1 MGNSFLPDLGNCFCK
16 KKSRE
21 TERTVIP
28 NTQVP
33 FDIKDSLH
41 TNHKYAT
48 NAITTS
54 KYTLL
59 TFIPLNLKKQFWINL
74 ANIYFALLVGLNFIP
89 WVNAYSSSIA
99 WIPLAIVVTFTAA
112 KDAYEDFRRHQSDNK
127 FNSHPCTVLNLYVY
141 IFIFIKLYVYLFYF
155 RA

>member
-1 MGNSFLPDLGNCFCK
+1 MGNSFLPDLGNCFCR
-16 KKSRE
+16 KKSLE

-28 NTQVP
+28 NTQVSVD
-33 FDIKDSLH
+33 FKDSQH
-41 TNHKYAT
+41 PNHKYAN

-99 WIPLAIVVTFTAA
+99 WIPLAIVVSFTAA
-112 KDAYEDFRRHQSDNK
+112 KDAYEDFRRHQSDNN
-127 FNSHPCTVLNLYVY
+127 FNSHPCTVLNLYVFL
-141 IFIFIKLYVYLFYF
+141 ILLNFQSMFFLFYY
-155 RA
+155 